1 VTSVAWID
9 RHWAEPGPRDRGP
22 GLLSTGRFA
31 GGAEMGT
38 EEMLLARPDGVDL
51 WLLNAGGDL
60 SVAAQADHC
69 VVGATE
75 NLDPLE
81 LELLARLRPVVW
93 VRSMQQPHVADLFRR
108 ARLVVWASEA
118 QAAAYSW
125 GPERYEVC
133 SCPLDVSLI
142 PRGVPKEDFAL
153 WAARDVW
160 HKGRENARA
169 WAASAGVPL
178 VELDDAPREVV
189 LEHMGRARWFVHL
202 PVGFVDPCPRTV
214 VEAEIAGCEL
224 IVNELVGRVPA
235 SGADAVAA
243 HVAGNA
249 GRFWRWV
256 LEG

>member
-1 VTSVAWID
+1 MTAVAWVS
-9 RHWAEPGPRDRGP
+9 HQWAEAGPRDRGS
-22 GLLSTGRFA
+22 GLLSSGRFA
-31 GGAEMGT
+31 GGAEMGA
-38 EEMLLARPDGVDL
+38 EEMMLARPDGVDL
-51 WLLNAGGDL
+51 WLLSPGSDL
-60 SVAAQADHC
+60 GIAARADHVVVAA
-69 VVGATE
+69 TE
-75 NLDPLE
+75 LLSSGE

-93 VRSMQQPHVADLFRR
+93 LRSPQGEHVGGLLHAARR
-108 ARLVVWASEA
+108 VVWASEQ
-118 QAAAYSW
+118 QAAHYPW
-125 GPERYEVC
+125 GPDRYEVC

-160 HKGRENARA
+160 HKGRDNARA

-224 IVNELVGRVPA
+224 IVNELVGRVSA
-235 SGADAVAA
+235 SGPDAVAS

-249 GRFWRWV
+249 GRFWSWV

>member
-1 VTSVAWID
+1 VTSVAWVS
-9 RHWAEPGPRDRGP
+9 HQWAEAGPRDRGS
-22 GLLSTGRFA
+22 GLLSVGRFA

-51 WLLNAGGDL
+51 WLLSPGGDL
-60 SVAAQADHC
+60 SVAARADHC
-69 VVGATE
+69 VVAATE
-75 NLDPLE
+75 QLAPGE
-81 LELLARLRPVVW
+81 LELLAALRPVVW
-93 VRSMQQPHVADLFRR
+93 LRSPQAPHVADLLHR
-108 ARLVVWASEA
+108 ARLVVWASEGM
-118 QAAAYSW
+118 AAAHPW
-125 GPERYEVC
+125 GPDRFEVC
-133 SCPLDVSLI
+133 SCPLDVDLI
-142 PRGVPKEDFAL
+142 PRGVPKEEFAL

-178 VELDDAPREVV
+178 VELDNAPREVV

-202 PVGFVDPCPRTV
+202 PVGVFDSCPRTV

-249 GRFWRWV
+249 ARFWSWV